1 MSATEPPSGVIPPM
15 PAPPT
20 RPRSLAASLG
30 IPTIKLGMLAGLL
43 LALLLPQYFIAD
55 LIAEREGRQEEV
67 RREIGASWGQP
78 QTVLGPLLVLPY
90 RVPSSRAPS
99 GWDRAAIAIPPA
111 ELSTQAAVM
120 PERRRRGLFET
131 VVYTARID
139 LAARFAIEAVLP
151 DGAEAL
157 WGDAYLLTGSSDQ
170 RPVAAAPNLRWG
182 GRVLTPAEGGQERCG
197 GLETLR
203 WPLRLEGPPEPGQAI
218 AVSGEMELRGT
229 SSLGFLPF
237 AARARFTAAGAW
249 DSPSYIGGNLPSRTT
264 LDDAGF
270 RAEWS
275 GGVARR
281 AFPTAAAGG
290 CGPSIAEVPSMGVA
304 LLEAVPTYRMVNRA
318 AKYALMFLVLAF
330 LTYLLFELVA
340 GLRIHL
346 VQYGL
351 LGFSVVLFPL
361 LLLAI
366 AEPAGFAAA
375 YAISTAMVMAQ
386 ASLYTASVTHDRRL
400 ALIFAGVLATLFGF
414 LYVVLSLESLAL
426 LTGAVALFAALSV
439 VMLVTRRIR
448 WGA

>member
-15 PAPPT
+15 PAPPA

-30 IPTIKLGMLAGLL
+30 LPTIKLGMLAGLL

-90 RVPSSRAPS
+90 RVPKRGSEF
-99 GWDRAAIAIPPA
+99 WDRGEIAILPA
-111 ELSTQAAVM
+111 ELSATATVT
-120 PERRRRGLFET
+120 PERRRRGLFGA
-131 VVYTARID
+131 VVYTANID
-139 LAARFAIEAVLP
+139 LAARFTIAAALP
-151 DGAEAL
+151 EGAEPL
-157 WGDAYLLTGSSDQ
+157 WTEAYLLTGASDT
-170 RPVAAAPNLRWG
+170 RRSAAAPTLGWD
-182 GRVLTPAEGGQERCG
+182 GRALTPADESGTRCG
-197 GLETLR
+197 AVDTMR
-203 WPLRLEGPPEPGQAI
+203 WPLRLDGPPEAGRVVDVAGR
-218 AVSGEMELRGT
+218 VNLRGT
-229 SSLGFLPF
+229 GSLGFLPL
-237 AARARFTAAGAW
+237 AAQSRFTARGDWA
-249 DSPSYIGGNLPSRTT
+249 SPSYTGSDLPQHATQEGDS
-264 LDDAGF
+264 F
-270 RAEWS
+270 RAEWMT
-275 GGVARR
+275 GVPAHASTMNSMGCSSIVSQTR
-281 AFPTAAAGG
+281 AA
-290 CGPSIAEVPSMGVA
+290 GVA

-340 GLRIHL
+340 GLRIHV

-366 AEPAGFAAA
+366 AEAAGFGAA

-400 ALIFAGVLATLFGF
+400 ALIFAGVLAALFGF
-414 LYVVLSLESLAL
+414 LYVVLSLESFAL

-439 VMLVTRRIR
+439 VMMVTRRVR

>member
-15 PAPPT
+15 PAPPGP
-20 RPRSLAASLG
+20 RRSLTASLG
-30 IPTIKLGMLAGLL
+30 LPTMKLGLLAGLL

-90 RVPSSRAPS
+90 RVPRRGSDL
-99 GWDRAAIAIPPA
+99 WDRGEIVVLPA
-111 ELSTQAAVM
+111 ELTAGASLM
-120 PERRRRGLFET
+120 PERRRRGLFEA
-131 VVYTARID
+131 VVYTAQID
-139 LAARFAIEAVLP
+139 LAARFALGAALP
-151 DGAEAL
+151 DGAESL
-157 WGDAYLLTGSSDQ
+157 WTEAYLMTGTSDPRQ
-170 RPVAAAPNLRWG
+170 STEVPSLRWDG
-182 GRVLTPAEGGQERCG
+182 QSLTPDARSASCG
-197 GLETLR
+197 SIEILR
-203 WPLRLEGPPEPGQAI
+203 WPLRLDSPPERGRPI
-218 AVSGEMELRGT
+218 EVSGRLDLRGT
-229 SSLGFLPF
+229 SSFVVRAL
-237 AARARFTAAGAW
+237 ASRARLTVTGAW
-249 DSPSYIGGNLPSRTT
+249 QTPSYIGNDLPQRAV
-264 LDDAGF
+264 LENDGF
-270 RAEWS
+270 RAEWITGSVGNAMPFSSAGCNYEVS
-275 GGVARR
+275 GGR
-281 AFPTAAAGG
+281 A
-290 CGPSIAEVPSMGVA
+290 IGVA

-340 GLRIHL
+340 GLRIHV

-366 AEPAGFAAA
+366 AEAAGFGAA

-400 ALIFAGVLATLFGF
+400 ALIFAGVLAALFGF
-414 LYVVLSLESLAL
+414 LYVVLSLESFAL

-439 VMLVTRRIR
+439 VMMVTRRVR

>member
-15 PAPPT
+15 PAPPA

-30 IPTIKLGMLAGLL
+30 LPTIKLGMLAGLL

-90 RVPSSRAPS
+90 RVRGQQWPELWERNS
-99 GWDRAAIAIPPA
+99 IAIPPT
-111 ELSTQAAVM
+111 ELSANAAMM
-120 PERRRRGLFET
+120 PERRRRGLFGA
-131 VVYTARID
+131 VVYTANID
-139 LAARFAIEAVLP
+139 LAARFTIAAVLP
-151 DGAEAL
+151 EGAEPL
-157 WGDAYLLTGSSDQ
+157 WTEAYLLTGASDT
-170 RPVAAAPNLRWG
+170 RRSAAAPTLGWD
-182 GRVLTPAEGGQERCG
+182 GRALTPIDESGTRCG
-197 GLETLR
+197 AVDTMR
-203 WPLRLEGPPEPGQAI
+203 WPLRLDGPPEPGRLVE
-218 AVSGEMELRGT
+218 VSGRVNLRGT
-229 SSLGFLPF
+229 GSLGFLPL
-237 AARARFTAAGAW
+237 AAQSRFTASGDWA
-249 DSPSYIGGNLPSRTT
+249 SPSYTGSDLPQHATQEGDS
-264 LDDAGF
+264 F
-270 RAEWS
+270 RAEWTT
-275 GGVARR
+275 GVPAR
-281 AFPTAAAGG
+281 ASTMN
-290 CGPSIAEVPSMGVA
+290 SMGCSSIVNQTRTIGVT

-340 GLRIHL
+340 GLRIHV

-366 AEPAGFAAA
+366 AEAAGFGAA

-400 ALIFAGVLATLFGF
+400 ALIFAGVLAALFGF
-414 LYVVLSLESLAL
+414 LYVVLSLESFAL

-439 VMLVTRRIR
+439 VMMVTRRVR

>member
-15 PAPPT
+15 PAPPA

-30 IPTIKLGMLAGLL
+30 LPTMKLGMLAGLL

-90 RVPSSRAPS
+90 RVRSQQWPELWERNS
-99 GWDRAAIAIPPA
+99 IAIPPT
-111 ELSTQAAVM
+111 ELSANAAM
-120 PERRRRGLFET
+120 TPERRRRGLFGA
-131 VVYTARID
+131 VVYTANID
-139 LAARFAIEAVLP
+139 LAARFTIAAVLP
-151 DGAEAL
+151 DRAEPL
-157 WGDAYLLTGSSDQ
+157 WTEAYLLTGASDP
-170 RPVAAAPNLRWG
+170 RRSTTAPVLRWN
-182 GRVLTPAEGGQERCG
+182 GRALTPIDASGARCG
-197 GLETLR
+197 AIETMS
-203 WPLRLEGPPEPGQAI
+203 WPLRLDGPPEQGSVFEV
-218 AVSGEMELRGT
+218 VSQMNLRGT
-229 SSLGFLPF
+229 GSLSFLPS
-237 AARARFTAAGAW
+237 AVQSRVTARGDWA
-249 DSPSYIGGNLPSRTT
+249 SPSYTGADLPQHTVQEGDS
-264 LDDAGF
+264 F
-270 RAEWS
+270 RAEWVANVPARASTMSTTDCAS
-275 GGVARR
+275 GISTTRTV
-281 AFPTAAAGG
+281 
-290 CGPSIAEVPSMGVA
+290 GVA

-340 GLRIHL
+340 GLRIHV

-366 AEPAGFAAA
+366 AEAAGFGAA

-400 ALIFAGVLATLFGF
+400 ALIFAGVLAALFGF
-414 LYVVLSLESLAL
+414 LYVVLSLESFAL

-439 VMLVTRRIR
+439 VMLVTRRVR